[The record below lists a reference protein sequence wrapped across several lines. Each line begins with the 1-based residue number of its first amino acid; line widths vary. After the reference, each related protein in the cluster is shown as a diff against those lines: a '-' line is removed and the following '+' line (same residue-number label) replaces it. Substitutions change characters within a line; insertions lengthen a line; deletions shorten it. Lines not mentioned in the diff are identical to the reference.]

1 MHRGGVLWC
10 GQRGVQ
16 SATTNTTAGRIIGW
30 YTLTDPGCWGMTT
43 GPFRRRRQES
53 AILETVAHPPM
64 ELIDRYALRE
74 HSKIEVQRV
83 KKRVASCPECE
94 DRL

>member
-1 MHRGGVLWC
+1 
-10 GQRGVQ
+10 
-16 SATTNTTAGRIIGW
+16 
-30 YTLTDPGCWGMTT
+30 
-43 GPFRRRRQES
+43 
-53 AILETVAHPPM
+53 M

>member
-1 MHRGGVLWC
+1 
-10 GQRGVQ
+10 
-16 SATTNTTAGRIIGW
+16 
-30 YTLTDPGCWGMTT
+30 
-43 GPFRRRRQES
+43 
-53 AILETVAHPPM
+53 M

-94 DRL
+94 DRLQEQVDLWAPMRSSMVAMVRKIVKAERKRPAKG